1 MPPSLPPERA
11 LLSSYKLWRKHVDP
25 DGLVSASEFAE
36 MDEDEKRDALR
47 ELGGPVAATDDHD
60 DEDDDESEDEELE
73 DDDLPPLELAE
84 GDDPLTGE
92 TVELTED
99 VIDPRTADPFA

>member
-1 MPPSLPPERA
+1 MPALPPERA

-25 DGLVSASEFAE
+25 DGLVSASDFAE

-47 ELGGPVAATDDHD
+47 ELGGPVAATAND
-60 DEDDDESEDEELE
+60 DEDDDDENEEDE
-73 DDDLPPLELAE
+73 DDDLPPLDLAE
-84 GDDPLTGE
+84 GDDPLSGD

-99 VIDPRTADPFA
+99 VVDPRTADPYS

>member
-47 ELGGPVAATDDHD
+47 ELGGPVAAAAAD
-60 DEDDDESEDEELE
+60 DEDDDEHEDEDEEDE
-73 DDDLPPLELAE
+73 LPPLDLAE
-84 GDDPLTGE
+84 GDDPLSGD

-99 VIDPRTADPFA
+99 VIDPRTADPFS

>member
-47 ELGGPVAATDDHD
+47 ELGGPLPAGSVSAADDR
-60 DEDDDESEDEELE
+60 EDEDEEELDE
-73 DDDLPPLELAE
+73 LPPIELAE
-84 GDDPLTGE
+84 GDDPLSGDV
-92 TVELTED
+92 VELTED

>member
-1 MPPSLPPERA
+1 MPALPPERA

-25 DGLVSASEFAE
+25 DGLVSASDFAE

-47 ELGGPVAATDDHD
+47 ELGGPVAAAANDDD
-60 DEDDDESEDEELE
+60 DDDDENEEDE

-84 GDDPLTGE
+84 GDDPLSGD

-99 VIDPRTADPFA
+99 VVDPRTADPYS

>member
-1 MPPSLPPERA
+1 MPSLPPERA

-25 DGLVSASEFAE
+25 DGLVSASDFAE

-47 ELGGPVAATDDHD
+47 ELGGPVAAAATDDD
-60 DEDDDESEDEELE
+60 DDDENEEEED

-84 GDDPLTGE
+84 GDDPLSGE
-92 TVELTED
+92 TVELTDD
-99 VIDPRTADPFA
+99 VIDPRTADPYS

>member
-25 DGLVSASEFAE
+25 DGLVSARDFAE

-47 ELGGPVAATDDHD
+47 ELGGPLPAGAADR
-60 DEDDDESEDEELE
+60 DDDEQDEEEELDE
-73 DDDLPPLELAE
+73 LPPIELSE
-84 GDDPLTGE
+84 GDDPLSGDV
-92 TVELTED
+92 VELTDD
-99 VIDPRTADPFA
+99 VVDPRTADPYA

>member
-1 MPPSLPPERA
+1 MPALPPERA

-25 DGLVSASEFAE
+25 DGLVSASDFAE

-47 ELGGPVAATDDHD
+47 ELGGPVAATAND
-60 DEDDDESEDEELE
+60 DEDDDDEDEEDE
-73 DDDLPPLELAE
+73 DDDLPPLDLAE
-84 GDDPLTGE
+84 GDDPLSGD

-99 VIDPRTADPFA
+99 VVDPRTADPYS

>member
-25 DGLVSASEFAE
+25 DGLVSASDFAE

-47 ELGGPVAATDDHD
+47 ELGGPVAAAAEDRD
-60 DEDDDESEDEELE
+60 DEPDEDEE
-73 DDDLPPLELAE
+73 DDDLPPMELAE
-84 GDDPLTGE
+84 GDDPLSGD
-92 TVELTED
+92 TVELTDD
-99 VIDPRTADPFA
+99 VVDPRTADPYS

>member
-1 MPPSLPPERA
+1 MPALPPERA

-25 DGLVSASEFAE
+25 DGLVSASDFAE

-47 ELGGPVAATDDHD
+47 ELGGPVAAAANDDD
-60 DEDDDESEDEELE
+60 DDDDDENEEDE
-73 DDDLPPLELAE
+73 DDDLPPMELAE
-84 GDDPLTGE
+84 GDDPLSGD

-99 VIDPRTADPFA
+99 VVDPRTADPYS

>member
-1 MPPSLPPERA
+1 MPALPPERA

-25 DGLVSASEFAE
+25 DGLVSASDFAE

-47 ELGGPVAATDDHD
+47 ELGGPVAAAPVE
-60 DEDDDESEDEELE
+60 EDDDEDEEE
-73 DDDLPPLELAE
+73 DLPPLDLEE
-84 GDDPLTGE
+84 GDDPLSN

-99 VIDPRTADPFA
+99 VVDPRTTDPYA

>member
-1 MPPSLPPERA
+1 MPSLPPERA
-11 LLSSYKLWRKHVDP
+11 LLTSYKLWRKHVDP

-47 ELGGPVAATDDHD
+47 ELGGPMAAAATDDHD
-60 DEDDDESEDEELE
+60 DEDEEEDEE
-73 DDDLPPLELAE
+73 DDLPPMELAE
-84 GDDPLTGE
+84 GDDPLSGD

-99 VIDPRTADPFA
+99 VVDPRTADPFA

>member
-1 MPPSLPPERA
+1 MPALPPERA

-25 DGLVSASEFAE
+25 DGLVSASDFAE

-47 ELGGPVAATDDHD
+47 ELGGPVAAAANDDDD
-60 DEDDDESEDEELE
+60 DEDEDEEDD
-73 DDDLPPLELAE
+73 DDDLPPLELAD
-84 GDDPLTGE
+84 GDDPLSGD

-99 VIDPRTADPFA
+99 VVDPRTADPYS

>member
-1 MPPSLPPERA
+1 MPALPPERA

-25 DGLVSASEFAE
+25 DGLVSASDFAE

-47 ELGGPVAATDDHD
+47 ELGGPVAATANDDDDDD
-60 DEDDDESEDEELE
+60 DEDEEED

-84 GDDPLTGE
+84 GDDPLSGE

-99 VIDPRTADPFA
+99 VVDPRTADPYS

>member
-1 MPPSLPPERA
+1 MPALPPERA

-25 DGLVSASEFAE
+25 DGLVSASDFAE

-47 ELGGPVAATDDHD
+47 ELGGPVAATANDDDDD
-60 DEDDDESEDEELE
+60 DEDEEED

-84 GDDPLTGE
+84 GDDPLSGD

-99 VIDPRTADPFA
+99 VVDPRTADPYS